1 MLFNIVKACLVNIDC
16 QPGLAC
22 LTCHAFL
29 ASLTGQACLACQASQ
44 VCQTHSLLKS
54 LTLYQALLKYI
65 PHHWGT
71 LWGGELLTEDWAGG
85 HNFLPGFTKCC

>member
-1 MLFNIVKACLVNIDC
+1 MIVCLLFNCLGCQTCFFPMLFNIVKACLVNIDC

-44 VCQTHSLLKS
+44 VCQTCLAILASLACHDRLVR
-54 LTLYQALLKYI
+54 LFLLV
-65 PHHWGT
+65 
-71 LWGGELLTEDWAGG
+71 
-85 HNFLPGFTKCC
+85 